1 MLLGLIVDWGG
12 TGASNSGIGTP
23 YSLLTPTYY
32 FGKGFGDLPDER
44 RMAARLRRDRTDR
57 LSDSDHVL

>member
-23 YSLLTPTYY
+23 YSLLTRHIISAKASAICPTAPA
-32 FGKGFGDLPDER
+32 GCAP
-44 RMAARLRRDRTDR
+44 
-57 LSDSDHVL
+57 SP